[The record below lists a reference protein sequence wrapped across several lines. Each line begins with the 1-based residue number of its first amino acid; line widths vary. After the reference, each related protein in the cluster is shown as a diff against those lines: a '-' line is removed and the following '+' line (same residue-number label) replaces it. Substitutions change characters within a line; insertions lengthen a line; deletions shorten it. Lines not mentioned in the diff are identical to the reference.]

1 MGMNSKVLKLMF
13 MALAAACLPPA
24 AYAQGAAFE
33 ALLGAA
39 GQAGLSASVPA
50 VSAPR
55 DTNFGGEFA
64 YVDRGHVVPREAL
77 RTALSYYKA
86 HRAGLGNPYYLSIAD
101 FTQYDLNKR
110 FYVVNMRTGDVRRF
124 LVAHG
129 SGSDPGHTG
138 YATIFSNKNETHATA
153 LGFYRT
159 GETYYGEHGYSLRLD
174 GLSAGNSNARARAI
188 VIHAA
193 SYVASGGR
201 SWGCLAVEPSQLNAL
216 VGILKGGSLIYAY
229 HSGYAGAARER
240 AGAWDPQ
247 PAAAAPRDAYAGASE
262 EDGVTSY
269 IQPDSLPENLAYEVR
284 QPAEQDPGAPY
295 YDSSA
300 VRSATVPSGV
310 PYRDIILKISREE
323 GVDPALVMAVIRQ
336 ESRFYPKAR
345 SASGALG
352 LMQVMPATARLMGVK
367 DSRKLYD
374 PETNI
379 RCGVR
384 YLKYLWGEFGE
395 GDFSSLSASAA
406 DSSALINTIA
416 AYNAGPGNVRKY
428 GGVPPFRETRGYTA
442 NVRYYFGQFKA
453 VQG

>member
-1 MGMNSKVLKLMF
+1 MGMDTKALKLMV
-13 MALAAACLPPA
+13 MSLAAALLPSA
-24 AYAQGAAFE
+24 ASAQGAAFE

-39 GQAGLSASVPA
+39 GQAGLSAPVPA

-55 DTNFGGEFA
+55 DTNYGGEFA
-64 YVDRGHVVPREAL
+64 YIDRGHVVPPEAL
-77 RTALSYYKA
+77 RTALAYYKA
-86 HRAGLGNPYYLSIAD
+86 HRAGLANPYYLSIAD

-110 FYVVNMRTGDVRRF
+110 FYIIDMRTGDVRRF

-129 SGSDPGHTG
+129 SGSDPRHTG

-159 GETYYGEHGYSLRLD
+159 GETYDGEHGYSLRLD
-174 GLSAGNSNARARAI
+174 GLSATNSNARARAL

-201 SWGCLAVEPSQLNAL
+201 SWGCLAVEPSQLNAV
-216 VGILKGGSLIYAY
+216 VGMLKGGSLIYAY
-229 HSGYAGAARER
+229 HSGYAAAAQER

-247 PAAAAPRDAYAGASE
+247 PAAAAAQPDD
-262 EDGVTSY
+262 DGVTSY
-269 IQPDSLPENLAYEVR
+269 MQPDSLPEDLAYEVR
-284 QPAEQDPGAPY
+284 QPAEQDPGARY
-295 YDSSA
+295 YDVSSP
-300 VRSATVPSGV
+300 VRSASVPAGV
-310 PYRDIILKISREE
+310 PYRDIILKVSKEE
-323 GVDPALVMAVIRQ
+323 GVDPALVMAVIQQ

-345 SASGALG
+345 SASGAMG
-352 LMQVMPATARLMGVK
+352 LMQVMPATARMMGVK

-379 RCGVR
+379 RCGAR

-395 GDFSSLSASAA
+395 GDLSSLSASAA
-406 DSSALINTIA
+406 GGSALINTIA

-453 VQG
+453 MRA